1 MSKIGKKK
9 KWMMVIGEEYMKA
22 CIVDEYMVRGIG
34 RGTIRVA
41 TTGSIRTVIHR
52 KTQMNDSRESSHFQ

>member
-1 MSKIGKKK
+1 
-9 KWMMVIGEEYMKA
+9 MMVIGEEYMKA
-22 CIVDEYMVRGIG
+22 CIVDEYIVRGIG